1 MTYAKATLPAIMLLS
16 AGLLSG
22 CASHQPNPQAE
33 LAKAEVHVKDAK
45 KAGAMKH
52 AELALHH
59 AEQKLNQARSAV
71 EQEEYAKAK
80 RLAEQATADAQYAG
94 LTAETTELKS
104 AVKEIRE
111 NLRLLEQEMQDKS

>member
-1 MTYAKATLPAIMLLS
+1 MPLPKITLPVVMLMS

-33 LAKAEVHVKDAK
+33 MARAEVHVQDAR

-59 AEQKLNQARSAV
+59 AEQKLQQAKAAAKE
-71 EQEEYAKAK
+71 EQYTQAK
-80 RLAEQATADAQYAG
+80 RLAEQAAADAQYAG
-94 LTAETTELKS
+94 LTAETKELKA
-104 AVKEIRE
+104 AVAEIRR
-111 NLRLLEQEMQDKS
+111 NLQLLEQEMNGKS